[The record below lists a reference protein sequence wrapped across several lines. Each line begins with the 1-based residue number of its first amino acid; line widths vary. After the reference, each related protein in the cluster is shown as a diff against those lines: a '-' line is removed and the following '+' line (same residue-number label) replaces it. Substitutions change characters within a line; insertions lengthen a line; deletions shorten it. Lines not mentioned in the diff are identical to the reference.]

1 MIFDTQGRSSLLIL
15 NMIFKNS
22 ASWPEIKNLGRSGLK
37 IAMCF
42 NFYEICHL
50 LLIEHFNWEYST
62 WTDDFNLKL

>member
-37 IAMCF
+37 IVMCF

-50 LLIEHFNWEYST
+50 LQIEHFHWEYST
-62 WTDDFNLKL
+62 WTDDLNLKL